1 VHFYVGC
8 KTDGSLK
15 GKRRTLIITNY
26 DASTNSKDEIK
37 GKDQVFSNHITIQE
51 ADDLEIELKLAEA
64 PKTLKDGGQAIV
76 DELKELNLRTKED
89 PRPTYVGTMLT
100 PEKEKAYICLELQG
114 NVWFRSQGY
123 SSQFGH

>member
-64 PKTLKDGGQAIV
+64 PKTLKDGGASHS
-76 DELKELNLRTKED
+76 R
-89 PRPTYVGTMLT
+89 
-100 PEKEKAYICLELQG
+100 
-114 NVWFRSQGY
+114 
-123 SSQFGH
+123 